1 MQFNIKGNRF
11 LVLGRA
17 GIDFYADPPGTRL
30 EQANRFVSALGGSAA
45 NIAVA
50 IARLGGNASLLS
62 AVSDDAVGRFILN
75 QLRHYGIGTDHVGV
89 EPGQVRSSLAVVE
102 TRNDNCQNVI
112 YRNGAADF
120 EITEAALTA
129 VPFSNFDALIVTG
142 TALARHPSRSTTLE
156 AMALARAAGLNII
169 LDVDYRPY
177 SWASAEEASAV
188 GLQAVNLSDLIVG
201 NDVEF
206 DVLADGVSGQVRAQ
220 RIAQQG
226 KTVVYK
232 MGEKGAVTY
241 QRDLRFETPIFPVN
255 ALKPTGAGDSF
266 MGALV
271 MSLALGL
278 SMEQAVRRGAAAAAI
293 VVSRVGCAPAMPT
306 PTELEAFLQTGHVP
320 QQAD

>member
-1 MQFNIKGNRF
+1 
-11 LVLGRA
+11 VLGRA
-17 GIDFYADPPGTRL
+17 GMDFYADPPGTRL
-30 EQANRFVSALGGSAA
+30 ELANRFVSALGGSAA

-50 IARLGGNASLLS
+50 IARLGGEASLFS

-75 QLRHYGIGTDHVGV
+75 QLRHYGIGADHVAV
-89 EPGQVRSSLAVVE
+89 EQGQVRSSLAVVE
-102 TRNDNCQNVI
+102 TFNDNCQNVI

-129 VPFSNFDALIVTG
+129 IPFSNFDALIVTG
-142 TALARHPSRSTTLE
+142 TALAKDPSRSATLKG
-156 AMALARAAGLNII
+156 MALARAVGLNII

-177 SWASAEEASAV
+177 SWTSAEEASAI

-206 DVLADGVSGQVRAQ
+206 DVLADGVSGQVEAEK
-220 RIAQQG
+220 IAQQG

-241 QRDLRFETPIFPVN
+241 QRDLKFETPIFPVN

-271 MSLALGL
+271 MSLASEL

-306 PTELEAFLQTGHVP
+306 QAELDSFLQTGHVP

>member
-1 MQFNIKGNRF
+1 MQFNIKGDRF

-17 GIDFYADPPGTRL
+17 GMDFYADPPGTRL
-30 EQANRFVSALGGSAA
+30 ELANRFVSALGGSAA

-50 IARLGGNASLLS
+50 IARLGGEASLFS

-75 QLRHYGIGTDHVGV
+75 QLRHYGIGADHVAV
-89 EPGQVRSSLAVVE
+89 EQGQVRSSLAVVE
-102 TRNDNCQNVI
+102 TFNDNCQNVI

-129 VPFSNFDALIVTG
+129 IPFSNFDALIVTG
-142 TALARHPSRSTTLE
+142 TALAKDPSRSATLKG
-156 AMALARAAGLNII
+156 MALARAVGLNII

-177 SWASAEEASAV
+177 SWTSAEEASAI

-206 DVLADGVSGQVRAQ
+206 DVLADGVSGQVEAEK
-220 RIAQQG
+220 IAQQG

-241 QRDLRFETPIFPVN
+241 QRDLKFETPIFPVN

-271 MSLALGL
+271 VSLASGL

-306 PTELEAFLQTGHVP
+306 RAELDSFLQTGHVP

>member
-1 MQFNIKGNRF
+1 MQFNIQGKRF

-17 GIDFYADPPGTRL
+17 GMDFYADPPGTRL
-30 EQANRFVSALGGSAA
+30 ELANRFVSALGGSAA

-50 IARLGGNASLLS
+50 IARLGGEASLFS

-75 QLRHYGIGTDHVGV
+75 QLRHYGIGADHVAV
-89 EPGQVRSSLAVVE
+89 EQGQVRSSLAVVE
-102 TRNDNCQNVI
+102 TFNDNCQNVI

-120 EITEAALTA
+120 EITEAALAA

-142 TALARHPSRSTTLE
+142 TALAKDPSRSATLKG
-156 AMALARAAGLNII
+156 MALARAVGLNII

-177 SWASAEEASAV
+177 SWTSAEEASAI

-206 DVLADGVSGQVRAQ
+206 DVLADGVSGQVEAEK
-220 RIAQQG
+220 IAQQG

-241 QRDLRFETPIFPVN
+241 QRNLKFETPIFPVN

-266 MGALV
+266 IGALV
-271 MSLALGL
+271 MSLASGL

-306 PTELEAFLQTGHVP
+306 QAELDSFLQTGHVP

>member
-1 MQFNIKGNRF
+1 MQFNIQGKRF

-17 GIDFYADPPGTRL
+17 GMDFYADPPGTRL
-30 EQANRFVSALGGSAA
+30 ELANRFVSALGGSAA

-50 IARLGGNASLLS
+50 IARLGGEASLFS
-62 AVSDDAVGRFILN
+62 VVSNDAVGRFILN
-75 QLRHYGIGTDHVGV
+75 QLRHYGIGADHVGIV
-89 EPGQVRSSLAVVE
+89 SGQVRSSLAVVE

-129 VPFSNFDALIVTG
+129 IPFSNFDALIVTG
-142 TALARHPSRSTTLE
+142 TALAKDPSRSATLKG
-156 AMALARAAGLNII
+156 MALARAVGLNII

-177 SWASAEEASAV
+177 SWTSAEEASAI

-206 DVLADGVSGQVRAQ
+206 DVLADGVSGQVEAEK
-220 RIAQQG
+220 IAQQG

-241 QRDLRFETPIFPVN
+241 QRDLKFETPIFPVN

-271 MSLALGL
+271 VSLASGL

-306 PTELEAFLQTGHVP
+306 RAELDSFLQTGHVP

>member
-1 MQFNIKGNRF
+1 MKFNVKGSRF

-17 GIDFYADPPGTRL
+17 GMDFYADPPGTKL
-30 EQANRFVSALGGSAA
+30 ELANRFVSSLGGSAA

-50 IARLGGNASLLS
+50 IARLGGEASLFS
-62 AVSDDAVGRFILN
+62 AVSNDAVGHFILN
-75 QLRHYGIGTDHVGV
+75 QLRQYGIGVDHVGV
-89 EPGQVRSSLAVVE
+89 ESGQVRSSLAVVE

-112 YRNGAADF
+112 YRNAAADF

-129 VPFSNFDALIVTG
+129 IPFSNFDALIVTG
-142 TALARHPSRSTTLE
+142 TALAKDPSRSATLKG
-156 AMALARAAGLNII
+156 MALARAVGLNII

-177 SWASAEEASAV
+177 SWTSAEEASAI

-206 DVLADGVSGQVRAQ
+206 DVLADGVSGQVEAEK
-220 RIAQQG
+220 IAQQG

-241 QRDLRFETPIFPVN
+241 QRNLKFETPIFPVN

-271 MSLALGL
+271 VSLASGL

-306 PTELEAFLQTGHVP
+306 QAELDSFLQTGHVP